1 VRLLV
6 DWLEARAR
14 DGAPAKPSAR
24 RAAR

>member
-1 VRLLV
+1 V

-14 DGAPAKPSAR
+14 DGAPATGKTSTR